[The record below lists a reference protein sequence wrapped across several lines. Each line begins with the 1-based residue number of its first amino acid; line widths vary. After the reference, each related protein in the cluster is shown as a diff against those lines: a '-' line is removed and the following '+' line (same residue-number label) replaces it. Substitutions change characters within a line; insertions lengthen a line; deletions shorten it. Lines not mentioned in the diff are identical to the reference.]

1 MLCNEA
7 LHAQR
12 SGEVISEVVI
22 SEVMI
27 SEVVISEWWW

>member
-12 SGEVISEVVI
+12 SGEVISEV
-22 SEVMI
+22 MI
-27 SEVVISEWWW
+27 SEVVISEWW